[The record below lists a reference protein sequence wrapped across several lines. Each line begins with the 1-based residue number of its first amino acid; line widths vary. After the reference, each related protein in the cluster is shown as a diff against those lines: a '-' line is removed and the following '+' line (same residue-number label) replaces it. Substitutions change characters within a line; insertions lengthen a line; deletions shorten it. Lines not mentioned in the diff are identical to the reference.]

1 MSATARLYRRGQWSQ
16 AEDGSETVVDVWEIL
31 STSETDSITT
41 ILSAAGLP
49 AKGAS
54 HPEKTAAIVTER
66 DCDHHDEV
74 LNVWYFNVRYST
86 KITTREDQGYAT
98 QRVKGGMRS
107 GSIDVPAFYDSRGYP
122 LVNTAGD
129 LYEGLTRK
137 LRTRVVNVTANFT
150 SVPDF
155 LFEISDSVNAAAV
168 TIHGKSYPAGSCL
181 LTDVDMPD
189 EPSRDKDG
197 NLYIPV
203 SYRVEINPQ
212 GWWILLPNKGM
223 NELVYQT
230 RASSTAAWVDVSKA
244 TYDGKTPTTDRQI
257 IKRRIQTVEQQDIPG
272 DIWLDANGQAQRIVT
287 LSSSQLG
294 TGGISAG
301 GTTITLASGSFSTA
315 NHPGALIRIK
325 GAGVKGAWLSTKIT
339 SVTNST
345 TAVVKDKAST
355 TVSGAQVWVSGA
367 IVNSFMLID
376 EADWSAVPL
385 PNNQP

>member
-41 ILSAAGLP
+41 ILGASGLP
-49 AKGAS
+49 AKGSS
-54 HPEKTAAIVTER
+54 HPEKTAAIVVER

-74 LNVWYFNVRYST
+74 LSVWYYNVRYST
-86 KITTREDQGYAT
+86 KITTREDAEYTA

-107 GSIDVPAFYDSRGYP
+107 GSIEVPAFYDSRGYP

-129 LYEGLTRK
+129 LYEGLSRK
-137 LRTRVVNVTANFT
+137 VRTRVVNVTGNFA
-150 SVPDF
+150 SVPQF
-155 LFEISDSVNAAAV
+155 LFDLSDTVNAAAV
-168 TIHGKSYPAGSCL
+168 TIHGVSYPAGSCL

-189 EPSRDKDG
+189 EPSRDKAG
-197 NLYIPV
+197 NLYLPI
-203 SYRVEINPQ
+203 SYKVEINPM

-230 RASSTAAWVDVSKA
+230 RTSSTAAWTDTTKA
-244 TYDGKTPTTDRQI
+244 LYDAKSPTTDRQI
-257 IKRRIQTVEQQDIPG
+257 IKRRIQTTEQQDIPG
-272 DIWLDANGQAQRIVT
+272 DIWLDANGQAQRVVT

-294 TGGISAG
+294 TGNISAG
-301 GTTITLASGSFSTA
+301 STSLTMATGSLSTTT
-315 NHPGALIRIK
+315 HPGALIRIK
-325 GAGVKGAWLSTKIT
+325 GAGVKGSWLTTRIASVASSTSAT
-339 SVTNST
+339 L
-345 TAVVKDKAST
+345 ADKAFT

-367 IVNSFMLID
+367 IVNSFLLVD
-376 EADWSAVPL
+376 EGDWSAVPL

>member
-41 ILSAAGLP
+41 ILSASGLP

-54 HPEKTAAIVTER
+54 HPEKTAAIVVER

-74 LNVWYFNVRYST
+74 LNVWYMNVRYST
-86 KITTREDQGYAT
+86 KITTREDQPWNL

-107 GSIDVPAFYDSRGYP
+107 GSIEVPAFFDSRGYP

-129 LYEGLTRK
+129 LYEGLFRK
-137 LRTRVVNVTANFT
+137 VRTRVVNVTANFNA
-150 SVPDF
+150 VPQF
-155 LFEISDSVNAAAV
+155 LFELSDTVNAAAV
-168 TIHGKSYPAGSCL
+168 TIHGVSYPAGSCL

-189 EPSRDKDG
+189 EPTRDEAG
-197 NLYIPV
+197 LYLPV
-203 SYRVEINPQ
+203 SYKVEINPM

-223 NELVYQT
+223 SEIVYQV
-230 RASSTAAWVDVSKA
+230 RADSTKVWTDATKA
-244 TYDGKTPTTDRQI
+244 TYDSKTPTTDRQI
-257 IKRRIQTVEQQDIPG
+257 IKRRIQTTEQQDIPG

-287 LSSSQLG
+287 LSSTQLG

-301 GTTITLASGSFSTA
+301 STTLTLASGSFSAT
-315 NHPGALIRIK
+315 NHPGALVRIK
-325 GAGVKGAWLSTKIT
+325 GAGVKGSWLTTRIASVASSSTAT
-339 SVTNST
+339 L
-345 TAVVKDKAST
+345 ADKAFT

-367 IVNSFMLID
+367 IVNSFLLVD
-376 EADWSAVPL
+376 EGDWSAVPL

>member
-16 AEDGSETVVDVWEIL
+16 AEDGSETVVDVYEIL

-41 ILSAAGLP
+41 ILSASGLP

-54 HPEKTAAIVTER
+54 HPEKTAAIVVER

-74 LNVWYFNVRYST
+74 LNVWYMNVRYST
-86 KITTREDQGYAT
+86 KITTREDQPWNL

-107 GSIDVPAFYDSRGYP
+107 GSIEVPAFFDSRGYP

-129 LYEGLTRK
+129 LYEGLSRK
-137 LRTRVVNVTANFT
+137 VRTRVVNVTANFNA
-150 SVPDF
+150 VPQF
-155 LFEISDSVNAAAV
+155 LFELSDTVNAAAV
-168 TIHGKSYPAGSCL
+168 TIHGVSYPAGSCL

-189 EPSRDKDG
+189 EPTRDEAG
-197 NLYIPV
+197 LYLPV
-203 SYRVEINPQ
+203 SYKVEINPM

-230 RASSTAAWVDVSKA
+230 RIASTAAWADVTKSIYDSKS
-244 TYDGKTPTTDRQI
+244 PTTDRQI
-257 IKRRIQTVEQQDIPG
+257 IKRRIQTTEQQDIPG

-287 LSSSQLG
+287 LSSTQLG

-301 GTTITLASGSFSTA
+301 TATVTLASGSFSTTT
-315 NHPGALIRIK
+315 HPGALVRIK
-325 GAGVKGAWLSTKIT
+325 GAGVKGSWLTTQIA

-345 TAVVKDKAST
+345 TAVLKDRAGT

-367 IVNSFMLID
+367 IVNSFLLVD
-376 EADWSAVPL
+376 EGDWSAVPL

>member
-16 AEDGSETVVDVWEIL
+16 AEDGSETVVDVYEIL

-41 ILSAAGLP
+41 ILSASGLP

-86 KITTREDQGYAT
+86 KITTREDAEYSS

-107 GSIDVPAFYDSRGYP
+107 GSIEVPAFFDSRGYP

-129 LYEGLTRK
+129 LYEGLSRK
-137 LRTRVVNVTANFT
+137 VRTRVVNVTANFNA
-150 SVPDF
+150 VPQF
-155 LFEISDSVNAAAV
+155 LFELSDTVNAAAV
-168 TIHGKSYPAGSCL
+168 TIHGVSYPAGSCL

-189 EPSRDKDG
+189 EPSRDKAG
-197 NLYIPV
+197 NLYLPV
-203 SYRVEINPQ
+203 SYKVEINPM

-230 RASSTAAWVDVSKA
+230 RTSSTAAWTDATKA
-244 TYDGKTPTTDRQI
+244 TYDSKTPTTDRQI
-257 IKRRIQTVEQQDIPG
+257 IKRRIQTTEQQDIPG

-287 LSSSQLG
+287 LSSTQLG

-301 GTTITLASGSFSTA
+301 STTLTMASGSLSTT
-315 NHPGALIRIK
+315 NHPGALVRIK
-325 GAGVKGAWLSTKIT
+325 GAGVKGSWLTTRIASVASSTSAT
-339 SVTNST
+339 L
-345 TAVVKDKAST
+345 ADKAFT

-367 IVNSFMLID
+367 IVNSFLLVD
-376 EADWSAVPL
+376 EGDWSAVPL

>member
-41 ILSAAGLP
+41 ILSASGLP

-54 HPEKTAAIVTER
+54 HPEKTAAIVVER

-74 LNVWYFNVRYST
+74 LNVWYMNVRYST
-86 KITTREDQGYAT
+86 KITTREDQPWNL

-107 GSIDVPAFYDSRGYP
+107 GSIEVPAFFDSRGYP

-129 LYEGLTRK
+129 LYEGLSRK
-137 LRTRVVNVTANFT
+137 VRTRVVNVTANFNA
-150 SVPDF
+150 VPQF
-155 LFEISDSVNAAAV
+155 LFELSDTVNAAAV
-168 TIHGKSYPAGSCL
+168 TIHGVSYPAGSCL

-189 EPSRDKDG
+189 EPTRDEAG
-197 NLYIPV
+197 LYLPV
-203 SYRVEINPQ
+203 SYKVEINPM

-223 NELVYQT
+223 SEIVYQV
-230 RASSTAAWVDVSKA
+230 RADSTKVWTDATKA
-244 TYDGKTPTTDRQI
+244 TYDSKTPTTDRQI
-257 IKRRIQTVEQQDIPG
+257 IKRRIQTTEQQDIPG

-287 LSSSQLG
+287 LSSTQLG

-301 GTTITLASGSFSTA
+301 STTLTLASGSFSAT
-315 NHPGALIRIK
+315 NHPGALVRIK
-325 GAGVKGAWLSTKIT
+325 GAGVKGSWLTTRIASVASSSTAT
-339 SVTNST
+339 L
-345 TAVVKDKAST
+345 ADKAFT

-367 IVNSFMLID
+367 IVNSFLLVD
-376 EADWSAVPL
+376 EGDWSAVPL

>member
-16 AEDGSETVVDVWEIL
+16 AEDGTETVMDVWEIL

-41 ILSAAGLP
+41 ILSASGLP
-49 AKGAS
+49 AKGSS
-54 HPEKTAAIVTER
+54 HPEKAAAIVIER

-74 LNVWYFNVRYST
+74 LNVWYYNVRYST

-107 GSIDVPAFYDSRGYP
+107 GAIEVPAFYDSRGYP

-129 LYEGLTRK
+129 IYEGLSRK
-137 LRTRVVNVTANFT
+137 VRTRVVNVTANFT
-150 SVPDF
+150 TVPQF
-155 LFEISDSVNAAAV
+155 LFELSDTVNAAAV
-168 TIHGKSYPAGSCL
+168 IIHGVSYPAGSCML
-181 LTDVDMPD
+181 ADVDMPD

-197 NLYIPV
+197 ALYIPI
-203 SYRVEINPQ
+203 SYKIEINPM

-230 RASSTAAWVDVSKA
+230 RTSSTAAWTDTTKA
-244 TYDGKTPTTDRQI
+244 LYDAKSPTTDRQI
-257 IKRRIQTVEQQDIPG
+257 VKRRIQTTEQQDIPG
-272 DIWLDANGQAQRIVT
+272 DIWLDNNGQAQRIVT

-294 TGGISAG
+294 AG
-301 GTTITLASGSFSTA
+301 GVTAGGMTLTLASGSFSAT
-315 NHPGALIRIK
+315 NHPGALVRIK
-325 GAGVKGAWLSTKIT
+325 GAGVKGSWLSTRIV
-339 SVTNST
+339 SVAST
-345 TAVVKDKAST
+345 TSATLADKAFT

-367 IVNSFMLID
+367 YVNSFLLVD
-376 EADWSAVPL
+376 EGDWSSVPL

>member
-1 MSATARLYRRGQWSQ
+1 MSATARLYRRGKWQQ
-16 AEDGSETVVDVWEIL
+16 AEDGTETVVDVYEIL
-31 STSETDSITT
+31 STSETDTITT
-41 ILSAAGLP
+41 ILSASGLP

-54 HPEKTAAIVTER
+54 HPEKTAAIVVER

-74 LNVWYFNVRYST
+74 LNLWYFNVRYST
-86 KITTREDQGYAT
+86 AITTREDQGYAT

-107 GSIDVPAFYDSRGYP
+107 GSFEVPAFYDSRGYP

-137 LRTRVVNVTANFT
+137 CRTRVVNVTANFT
-150 SVPDF
+150 TVPQF
-155 LFEISDSVNAAAV
+155 LFELSDTVNAAAV
-168 TIHGKSYPAGSCL
+168 TIHGVSYPAGSCM

-197 NLYIPV
+197 NLYIPI
-203 SYRVEINPQ
+203 SYKIEINPM

-230 RASSTAAWVDVSKA
+230 RASSTAAWVDGTKA

-257 IKRRIQTVEQQDIPG
+257 IKRRIQTSEQQDIPG
-272 DIWLDANGQAQRIVT
+272 DIWLDNNGQAQRIVT

-294 TGGISAG
+294 TGGMTAG
-301 GTTITLASGSFSTA
+301 GTTLTLASGSFSAT
-315 NHPGALIRIK
+315 NHPGALVRIK
-325 GAGVKGAWLSTKIT
+325 GAGVKGAWLSTRIVSVASST
-339 SVTNST
+339 SATV
-345 TAVVKDKAST
+345 ADKAFT
-355 TVSGAQVWVSGA
+355 AVSGAQVWVSGA
-367 IVNSFMLID
+367 WVNSFLLVD
-376 EADWSAVPL
+376 EGDWSAVPL

>member
-16 AEDGSETVVDVWEIL
+16 AEDGSETVMDVWEIR
-31 STSETDSITT
+31 STSETDPITT
-41 ILSAAGLP
+41 ILAASGLP
-49 AKGAS
+49 VKDDP
-54 HPEKTAAIVTER
+54 HPELSAAIVTEL

-74 LNVWYFNVRYST
+74 LNVWYYNVRYST

-107 GSIDVPAFYDSRGYP
+107 GSIEIPAYYDSRGYP

-129 LYEGLTRK
+129 LYEGLSRK
-137 LRTRVVNVTANFT
+137 LRTRVVPVTANFT
-150 SVPDF
+150 SIPNW
-155 LFEISDSVNAAAV
+155 LFELSDTVNAADV
-168 TIHGKSYPAGSCL
+168 TIHGETYPAGSCM

-197 NLYIPV
+197 ALFLPITYK
-203 SYRVEINPQ
+203 VEINPQ
-212 GWWILLPNKGM
+212 GWWIVLPNKGM

-230 RASSTAAWVDVSKA
+230 RTSSTAAWVDVTKA

-287 LSSSQLG
+287 LSSTQLG
-294 TGGISAG
+294 TGTISAG
-301 GTTITLASGSFSTA
+301 SKTLTMASGSLSTT

-325 GAGVKGAWLSTKIT
+325 GAGVKGGWLTTRID
-339 SVTNST
+339 SVASASSATLAQAAF
-345 TAVVKDKAST
+345 TAVT
-355 TVSGAQVWVSGA
+355 GGQVWVSGA
-367 IVNSFMLID
+367 IVNAFLLVDS
-376 EADWSAVPL
+376 ADWTGVPL